1 MQTPSPFSA
10 IVFAGG
16 GCRCLWQVGFLSEA
30 EPALGIKPDVIAAA
44 SAGAAM
50 ACIYYAGRADFAL
63 DHFKKATAGN
73 KKNFYFSN
81 LFANRPAFPH
91 YAMYRDLML
100 ASLDAEALTRLRN
113 GPDIRIA
120 ISRPPASMGPR
131 TAALA
136 GIVAYLIDKR
146 IYGGVHPR
154 LPAKLGFR
162 PEILS
167 ARDCDT
173 PESLADLVLAS
184 SCTPPFTP
192 IVRVNDRTA
201 LDGGLYDNV
210 PAHAISKQDAA
221 CLVLLTRRYKESAIP
236 TIPGRLYVQPSQPL
250 PISKWDY
257 TSPAKMQETFDTGRK
272 DGERFVAR
280 HLENRSHA

>member
-1 MQTPSPFSA
+1 MKNLSPFTT

-16 GCRCLWQVGFLSEA
+16 GCRCLWQVGFLTEA
-30 EPALGIKPDVIAAA
+30 EPAAGIVPDEIVAA

-50 ACIYYAGRADFAL
+50 ACIYYAGRADVAL
-63 DHFKKATAGN
+63 AAFKKATARN
-73 KKNFYFSN
+73 RKNFYPSRW
-81 LFANRPAFPH
+81 LQGRPAFPH

-120 ISRPPASMGPR
+120 ISRPPASMGPK

-146 IYGGVHPR
+146 VYGGVHPR
-154 LPAKLGFR
+154 LPARLGFR

-167 ARDCDT
+167 VRNCDT

-192 IVRVNDRTA
+192 IVRVCGQTA

-210 PAHAISKQDAA
+210 PAYAVSKKDDP

-236 TIPGRLYVQPSQPL
+236 KIPGRLYLQPSQPL

-257 TSPAKMQETFDTGRK
+257 TSPDKMQETFDIGRK
-272 DGERFVAR
+272 DGERFALLHR
-280 HLENRSHA
+280 R

>member
-1 MQTPSPFSA
+1 MCSSD
-10 IVFAGG
+10 
-16 GCRCLWQVGFLSEA
+16 L
-30 EPALGIKPDVIAAA
+30 
-44 SAGAAM
+44 
-50 ACIYYAGRADFAL
+50 
-63 DHFKKATAGN
+63 
-73 KKNFYFSN
+73 
-81 LFANRPAFPH
+81 
-91 YAMYRDLML
+91 AMYRDLML

-221 CLVLLTRRYKESAIP
+221 CLVLLTRRYKVSDIP
-236 TIPGRLYVQPSQPL
+236 NQPSRLYVQPSQPL

-257 TSPAKMQETFDTGRK
+257 TSPGKMQETFDIGRR
-272 DGERFVAR
+272 DGERFALLHSR
-280 HLENRSHA
+280 

>member
-1 MQTPSPFSA
+1 MKSLSPFTT

-16 GCRCLWQVGFLSEA
+16 GCRCLWQVGFLTEA
-30 EPALGIKPDVIAAA
+30 EPAAGIVPDEIAAA

-50 ACIYYAGRADFAL
+50 ACIYYAGRADVAL
-63 DHFKKATAGN
+63 AAFKKATARN
-73 KKNFYFSN
+73 RKNFYPSRW
-81 LFANRPAFPH
+81 LQGRPAFPH

-221 CLVLLTRRYKESAIP
+221 CLVLLTRRYKASDIP
-236 TIPGRLYVQPSQPL
+236 NQPGRLYVQPSQPL

-257 TSPAKMQETFDTGRK
+257 TSPGKMQETFDIGRR
-272 DGERFVAR
+272 DGERFALLHR
-280 HLENRSHA
+280 R